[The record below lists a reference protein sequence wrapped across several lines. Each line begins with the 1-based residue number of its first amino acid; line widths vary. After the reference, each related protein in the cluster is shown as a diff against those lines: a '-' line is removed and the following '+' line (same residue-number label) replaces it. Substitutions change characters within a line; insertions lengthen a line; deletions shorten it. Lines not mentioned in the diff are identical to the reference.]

1 MNPRLHCSYMLN
13 CPYFVSLFLGNH
25 SQRRYVHDLFLFCQ
39 FVQIVILFYIEK
51 GVFAFHSIFADSFL
65 EGVPMYPL
73 YKRLAS
79 ALQETVTSG
88 TFYSTYYKMELIGV
102 EESLKQK
109 ESEWQKLVS
118 EKVSEI
124 VNVIYN
130 CWLCSTTSVLSLFFF
145 SPELLFLKYIH
156 LY

>member
-1 MNPRLHCSYMLN
+1 M
-13 CPYFVSLFLGNH
+13 
-25 SQRRYVHDLFLFCQ
+25 HDLFLFCQ
-39 FVQIVILFYIEK
+39 FVEIVILFYIEK
-51 GVFAFHSIFADSFL
+51 EVFAFHSIFADSFL

-88 TFYSTYYKMELIGV
+88 TFYSTYCKMELIGV

-124 VNVIYN
+124 VNVIY
-130 CWLCSTTSVLSLFFF
+130 
-145 SPELLFLKYIH
+145 
-156 LY
+156 